1 MVSQTYDIQLS
12 TDKIKN
18 LGTQLTDIMDRIEMT
33 NNVISG
39 LTLAQKHDHVAFE
52 WMAKKCLV
60 TIQSQNLRIY
70 ELLDNIAIQLLECDN
85 PDELQAYQDKER

>member
-52 WMAKKCLV
+52 
-60 TIQSQNLRIY
+60 
-70 ELLDNIAIQLLECDN
+70 
-85 PDELQAYQDKER
+85 